1 MKKQMIL
8 WTCILLLV
16 LAGCKKD
23 DVQYTDRYEL
33 KGKVEKG
40 PFVRGSEVTVYELSE
55 RLERTG
61 ISYTK
66 TVQDDQGNFD
76 FGILDIRSPYVE
88 IVATGADRRTDLRIV
103 EFAFDCRSFE
113 SEIGECECIHSSGN
127 PTIIGVERWRKAL

>member
-61 ISYTK
+61 FRY
-66 TVQDDQGNFD
+66 
-76 FGILDIRSPYVE
+76 FGYPVSLCRNCGD
-88 IVATGADRRTDLRIV
+88 
-103 EFAFDCRSFE
+103 RSF
-113 SEIGECECIHSSGN
+113 
-127 PTIIGVERWRKAL
+127 L

>member
-88 IVATGADRRTDLRIV
+88 IVATGAFYNELTANRPPDR
-103 EFAFDCRSFE
+103 
-113 SEIGECECIHSSGN
+113 
-127 PTIIGVERWRKAL
+127 

>member
-8 WTCILLLV
+8 WTCMLLLV

-66 TVQDDQGNFD
+66 TVYRT
-76 FGILDIRSPYVE
+76 IRE
-88 IVATGADRRTDLRIV
+88 ISISVFWI
-103 EFAFDCRSFE
+103 
-113 SEIGECECIHSSGN
+113 SG
-127 PTIIGVERWRKAL
+127 LLM

>member
-8 WTCILLLV
+8 WTCMLLLV
-16 LAGCKKD
+16 LVGCKKD

-61 ISYTK
+61 I
-66 TVQDDQGNFD
+66 
-76 FGILDIRSPYVE
+76 IIRRPYRTIRE
-88 IVATGADRRTDLRIV
+88 ISISVFWI
-103 EFAFDCRSFE
+103 
-113 SEIGECECIHSSGN
+113 SG
-127 PTIIGVERWRKAL
+127 LLM

>member
-8 WTCILLLV
+8 WTCMLLLV

-66 TVQDDQGNFD
+66 TDRT
-76 FGILDIRSPYVE
+76 IRE
-88 IVATGADRRTDLRIV
+88 ISISVFWI
-103 EFAFDCRSFE
+103 
-113 SEIGECECIHSSGN
+113 SG
-127 PTIIGVERWRKAL
+127 LLM

>member
-40 PFVRGSEVTVYELSE
+40 PFVRGSEVTVYELS
-55 RLERTG
+55 
-61 ISYTK
+61 
-66 TVQDDQGNFD
+66 
-76 FGILDIRSPYVE
+76 
-88 IVATGADRRTDLRIV
+88 
-103 EFAFDCRSFE
+103 
-113 SEIGECECIHSSGN
+113 
-127 PTIIGVERWRKAL
+127 

>member
-8 WTCILLLV
+8 WTCMLLLV
-16 LAGCKKD
+16 LVGCKKD

-33 KGKVEKG
+33 KGKVETG

-88 IVATGADRRTDLRIV
+88 IVATGAFYNELTG
-103 EFAFDCRSFE
+103 EQTSGSFE

-127 PTIIGVERWRKAL
+127 QTIIGVERWRKAL

>member
-8 WTCILLLV
+8 WTCMLLLV

-88 IVATGADRRTDLRIV
+88 IVATVVVMYSMAIQV
-103 EFAFDCRSFE
+103 FAVYLK
-113 SEIGECECIHSSGN
+113 
-127 PTIIGVERWRKAL
+127 TIPMYKI

>member
-8 WTCILLLV
+8 WTCMLLLV

-55 RLERTG
+55 RLERWK
-61 ISYTK
+61 S
-66 TVQDDQGNFD
+66 
-76 FGILDIRSPYVE
+76 
-88 IVATGADRRTDLRIV
+88 
-103 EFAFDCRSFE
+103 
-113 SEIGECECIHSSGN
+113 HSTLTLLAKQN
-127 PTIIGVERWRKAL
+127 LPTLAII

>member
-8 WTCILLLV
+8 WTCMLLLV

-55 RLERTG
+55 RLNGPEQLYEDRTG
-61 ISYTK
+61 RSGKFRFRY
-66 TVQDDQGNFD
+66 
-76 FGILDIRSPYVE
+76 FGYPVSLCRNCGD
-88 IVATGADRRTDLRIV
+88 
-103 EFAFDCRSFE
+103 RSF
-113 SEIGECECIHSSGN
+113 
-127 PTIIGVERWRKAL
+127 L

>member
-61 ISYTK
+61 ISYTIAAMK
-66 TVQDDQGNFD
+66 RT
-76 FGILDIRSPYVE
+76 LK
-88 IVATGADRRTDLRIV
+88 RRLR
-103 EFAFDCRSFE
+103 D
-113 SEIGECECIHSSGN
+113 
-127 PTIIGVERWRKAL
+127 WRAL

>member
-8 WTCILLLV
+8 WTCMLLLV

-55 RLERTG
+55 RLERRPYRTIRE
-61 ISYTK
+61 ISIS
-66 TVQDDQGNFD
+66 VFW
-76 FGILDIRSPYVE
+76 I
-88 IVATGADRRTDLRIV
+88 
-103 EFAFDCRSFE
+103 
-113 SEIGECECIHSSGN
+113 SG
-127 PTIIGVERWRKAL
+127 LLM

>member
-8 WTCILLLV
+8 WTCMLLLV
-16 LAGCKKD
+16 LVGCKKD

-88 IVATGADRRTDLRIV
+88 IVAELFIM
-103 EFAFDCRSFE
+103 S
-113 SEIGECECIHSSGN
+113 
-127 PTIIGVERWRKAL
+127 